1 MRFKVY
7 PVVSVFVILVFCAIC
22 VLHAA
27 DVQLS
32 GQQLYMEYCSSCHGQ
47 RLQGGNAQS
56 LIDGVWQFG
65 DARGYRTRNIKYGIT
80 HLGMPAYEKTLNDKQ
95 IKQIVDFLE
104 ASEKEAGSK
113 KPGIPENLQTLDYDI
128 NVEILAEGLEV
139 PWAIDF
145 LDKDHALVTERP
157 GRLRVIENGKLLAEP
172 IQNTPKVLNEGQGG
186 LMDVAVDPA
195 YDKNGWV
202 YLAYSHALEN
212 SSDKNRPGAMTRIVR
227 GRIKKGTW
235 TDEQVLYEAP
245 PETYRTTRHHYGC
258 RIVFDKKGF
267 LYFGIGDRGAMEH
280 AQDMSLPNGKIHR
293 IYTDGKVPQDNPFVD
308 QKNALPTI
316 YSYGIRN
323 PQGLAVHPG
332 TDDLWETEHGPMGG
346 DEVNLI
352 KAGVNYGWPVISYG
366 RNYNGSIITELVE
379 KEGMAQP
386 LYYWRPSIA
395 VCGMDFVTGELF
407 SKWKNHILVTALKYE
422 EVRLLDVKN
431 DRVLHDEVIL
441 KNAGRVRDVAC
452 GPDGAIYVVLNKPGM
467 ILKLTPMK

>member
-1 MRFKVY
+1 M
-7 PVVSVFVILVFCAIC
+7 
-22 VLHAA
+22 
-27 DVQLS
+27 
-32 GQQLYMEYCSSCHGQ
+32 
-47 RLQGGNAQS
+47 
-56 LIDGVWQFG
+56 
-65 DARGYRTRNIKYGIT
+65 
-80 HLGMPAYEKTLNDKQ
+80 
-95 IKQIVDFLE
+95 
-104 ASEKEAGSK
+104 
-113 KPGIPENLQTLDYDI
+113 
-128 NVEILAEGLEV
+128 